1 MALRMLDQIPRPSS
15 MADTMVEKLSSVRMR
30 SAAPLAT
37 SVPERP
43 IAQPMSAA
51 FRAGASFTPSPVIA
65 TTQPRFCQAF
75 TMRILCSGDTRAEY
89 RKALDVLLQGLLR
102 QEFQLRPVTARSPGR

>member
-75 TMRILCSGDTRAEY
+75 TMRILCSGDTRANTEK
-89 RKALDVLLQGLLR
+89 RWMSSSRA
-102 QEFQLRPVTARSPGR
+102 S